1 MLKFPAKHIAA
12 AAETEAN
19 ELSLR
24 EQALRTREAALKV
37 REQTAASLETA
48 LAESLSTKAALDNHV
63 NQLRK
68 ANEQLVITTVQTQ
81 TVIEQV
87 EQTKNQLAHMA
98 HYDFLTD
105 LPNRALLRER
115 ISQSR
120 ALAKRYRKMMAILFM
135 DLDKFKSI
143 NDTLGH
149 AVGDLLLRAVA
160 KRLLASVRASDT
172 VSRQGGDEFIV
183 LLSEVADEKGASVIA
198 GKIHAALTAPY
209 DIGEEQLQIGV
220 TIGISMYPD
229 DDEDPETLIR
239 NADMAMY
246 HAKGRNANRWQFF
259 REDMNSRA
267 IERQRTEADLYLAL
281 ERQEFELYYQ
291 AQVEIETGRINGA
304 EALIRWHHPSRGML
318 FPSVFV
324 PIAEASGAMIP
335 IGRWV
340 MREAC
345 RQTRQWLDAGLKL
358 DVITVNISALEFV
371 GAEFLDSTQAVLR
384 DTRLAPHNLEV
395 ELTETALMRDG
406 ESTSSMLHKL
416 KTIGARVAVDD
427 FGTGYSNLSYL
438 KKFPIDTLK
447 IDQSFVAGIA
457 SNRDDEILVAA
468 MIGLGKSLGHN
479 VVAEGVETP
488 SQLAFLRQ
496 NNCARAQGYYLS
508 RPMSAGEFSALA
520 KTGSIAAPAD
530 TSSAAGLRS

>member
-1 MLKFPAKHIAA
+1 MLKASMKHTSATGKTA
-12 AAETEAN
+12 Q
-19 ELSLR
+19 ELELR
-24 EQALRTREAALKV
+24 ERELRAREEALQV
-37 REQTAASLETA
+37 REETAASLEAA
-48 LAESLSTKAALDNHV
+48 LAESQSTKEALDNHV
-63 NQLRK
+63 DQLRK
-68 ANEQLVITTVQTQ
+68 ANEQLVITTLQTQ

-87 EQTKNQLAHMA
+87 NQTKNQLAHMA

-115 ISQSR
+115 IVQSK
-120 ALAKRYRKMMAILFM
+120 ALAKRHRKMMAILFM

-143 NDTLGH
+143 NDTLGNG
-149 AVGDLLLRAVA
+149 VGDLLLQGVA
-160 KRLLASVRASDT
+160 KRLIASVRATDT

-183 LLSEVADEKGASVIA
+183 LLSEVADEKAASVIA

-209 DIGEEQLQIGV
+209 EIAEHQLQVGV

-229 DDEDPETLIR
+229 DDDDPETLIR

-246 HAKGRNANRWQFF
+246 HAKRNDANRWQFF

-267 IERQRTEADLYLAL
+267 MERQRTEADLYLAL
-281 ERQEFELYYQ
+281 DRQEFELYYQ
-291 AQVEIETGRINGA
+291 AQVEIESGKIIGA
-304 EALIRWHHPSRGML
+304 EALVRWHHPSRGML

-324 PIAEASGAMIP
+324 PIAEASGAIIP
-335 IGRWV
+335 VGRWV

-345 RQTRQWLDAGLKL
+345 RQTRAWLDAGLKL
-358 DVITVNISALEFV
+358 SVVTINISGLEFV
-371 GAEFLDSTQAVLR
+371 ATDFFASTHEVLT
-384 DTRLAPHNLEV
+384 DTRVAPHNLEF
-395 ELTETALMRDG
+395 ELTETALMKDG
-406 ESTSSMLHKL
+406 EATISLLHKL
-416 KTIGARVAVDD
+416 KTMGARVAVDD
-427 FGTGYSNLSYL
+427 FGTGYSSLSYL

-457 SNRDDEILVAA
+457 SNRDDEILVGA

-488 SQLAFLRQ
+488 NQLAFLRQ
-496 NNCARAQGYYLS
+496 NHCARAQGYYLS
-508 RPMSAGEFSALA
+508 RPMNAREFSALA
-520 KTGSIAAPAD
+520 KTGSIAAPVD

>member
-1 MLKFPAKHIAA
+1 MPQSIKYLPVSSDTKAKD
-12 AAETEAN
+12 
-19 ELSLR
+19 LSLR
-24 EQALRTREAALKV
+24 EQALGAREEAIEV
-37 REQTAASLETA
+37 REETAASLEAA
-48 LAESLSTKAALDNHV
+48 LVESQSTKAALDHHV
-63 NQLRK
+63 DQLRK
-68 ANEQLVITTVQTQ
+68 ANEQLVLTTLQTQ

-87 EQTKNQLAHMA
+87 EKTKNQLAHMA

-115 ISQSR
+115 MRQAK
-120 ALAKRYRKMMAILFM
+120 ALAKRHRKMMAILFM

-149 AVGDLLLRAVA
+149 GVGDVLLRAVA
-160 KRLLASVRASDT
+160 KRLTASVRATDT

-183 LLSEVADEKGASVIA
+183 LLSEVADEKAASVIA

-209 DIGEEQLQIGV
+209 DIAEQQLQIGV

-229 DDEDPETLIR
+229 DDDDPETLIR

-246 HAKGRNANRWQFF
+246 HAKRNDANQWQFF

-291 AQVEIETGRINGA
+291 AQIDIESGKIIGA

-324 PIAEASGAMIP
+324 PIAEASGAIIP
-335 IGRWV
+335 VGRWV

-345 RQTRQWLDAGLKL
+345 RQTRTWLHAGLKL
-358 DVITVNISALEFV
+358 SVVTVNISGLEFMATDFV
-371 GAEFLDSTQAVLR
+371 ANTEEVLT
-384 DTRLAPHNLEV
+384 DTRLAPHNLEF
-395 ELTETALMRDG
+395 ELTETALMKDA
-406 ESTSSMLHKL
+406 EATTSTLHKL
-416 KTIGARVAVDD
+416 KTMGAKVALDD
-427 FGTGYSNLSYL
+427 FGTGYSSLSYL

-457 SNRDDEILVAA
+457 SNRDDEILVGA

-479 VVAEGVETP
+479 VVAEGVETLA
-488 SQLAFLRQ
+488 QLAFLRQ
-496 NNCARAQGYYLS
+496 NHCARAQGYYLS
-508 RPMSAGEFSALA
+508 RPMNAGEFFALV
-520 KTGSIAAPAD
+520 KTGSISAPAD
-530 TSSAAGLRS
+530 RSSAVGI